1 VFDAIYGENYHISM
15 KKLIYRKIQY
25 DILKF
30 FILSSISISLIVW
43 VIQAVNFLDFV
54 SEDGHSFRVYF
65 NYTLLIFP
73 KIFSRIFLFSFFIS
87 LFYILI
93 RYEEFNELI
102 IYWTFGISK
111 INLTNKLI
119 KFSVLF
125 FIIQSFFSIVIV
137 PYTQDAARSFIRSSD
152 IDMLPSLIKEK
163 KFIDTVS
170 NLTIF
175 VDEKTLDGEFLNI
188 FLKEEIGEGS
198 SQTIFAKK
206 GRLIKK
212 DDLIFM
218 ELYNGTVVK
227 VDNKKNTTFTFAT
240 TELNL
245 SKFSTKTTTFPKIQ
259 ELETTLLFECFH
271 SMTFKNKSFVRFE
284 KLICDE
290 NSIINV
296 KGELYKRIYLPI
308 YIPLLTLVACLLVL
322 KSKDDFKYNYHKI
335 YIFILG
341 IAVIILA
348 EISTRYISAEIK
360 NELIF
365 FIIPIIL
372 FLALYL
378 SFFFMLK
385 YKKINL

>member
-1 VFDAIYGENYHISM
+1 M

-30 FILSSISISLIVW
+30 FMLSSISISLIVW

-102 IYWTFGISK
+102 IYWTVGISK
-111 INLTNKLI
+111 LRLANKLI
-119 KFSVLF
+119 QFSILF
-125 FIIQSFFSIVIV
+125 LIVQSFISIVVV
-137 PYTQDAARSFIRSSD
+137 PFTQDAARSFIRNSD

-170 NLTIF
+170 GLTIF
-175 VDEKTLDGEFLNI
+175 VDEKTDDGQFLNI
-188 FLKEEIGEGS
+188 FLKEQIEEGK
-198 SQTIFAKK
+198 SQTIFAKRGK
-206 GRLIKK
+206 LIKK
-212 DDLIFM
+212 NNLIIM
-218 ELYNGTVVK
+218 ELYNGTVIK
-227 VDNKKNTTFTFAT
+227 LDDKKNTTFTFAT

-259 ELETTLLFECFH
+259 ELETSLLFDCFQ
-271 SMTFKNKSFVRFE
+271 SMTFKNKSFTLFE
-284 KLICDE
+284 ILICDE
-290 NSIINV
+290 NSIMSV

-308 YIPLLTLVACLLVL
+308 YIPLLTLVACLLIL
-322 KSKDDFKYNYHKI
+322 KSKDDFNYNYHKI

-348 EISTRYISAEIK
+348 EISTRYIGKDIK

-365 FIIPIIL
+365 FIIPII
-372 FLALYL
+372 FYFVVYL
-378 SFFFMLK
+378 SFFSILK
-385 YKKINL
+385 YKKTNL

>member
-1 VFDAIYGENYHISM
+1 M

-25 DILKF
+25 DIVKF

-102 IYWTFGISK
+102 IYWTVGISK
-111 INLTNKLI
+111 LRLANKLI
-119 KFSVLF
+119 QFSILF
-125 FIIQSFFSIVIV
+125 LIVQSFISIVVV
-137 PYTQDAARSFIRSSD
+137 PFTQDAARSFIRNSD

-170 NLTIF
+170 DLTIF
-175 VDEKTLDGEFLNI
+175 VDEKTDDGQFLNI
-188 FLKEEIGEGS
+188 FLKEQIEEGK
-198 SQTIFAKK
+198 SQTIFAKR
-206 GRLIKK
+206 GELIKK
-212 DDLIFM
+212 NNLIIM
-218 ELYNGTVVK
+218 KLYNGTVIK
-227 VDNKKNTTFTFAT
+227 LDDKKNTTFTFAT

-259 ELETTLLFECFH
+259 ELETSLLFNCFQ
-271 SMTFKNKSFVRFE
+271 SMTFKNKSFTIFE

-290 NSIINV
+290 NSIMSV

-308 YIPLLTLVACLLVL
+308 YIPLLTLVACLLIL
-322 KSKDDFKYNYHKI
+322 KSKDDFNYNYHKI

-348 EISTRYISAEIK
+348 EISTRYIGKDIR

-365 FIIPIIL
+365 FIIPII
-372 FLALYL
+372 FYFVVYL
-378 SFFFMLK
+378 SFFSILK
-385 YKKINL
+385 YKKTNL